1 MASTTGIELGPD
13 SCVLVAVRPRRAR
26 LSEVSALQIIERAEW
41 PLHDAAIGDLLR
53 RVRQAGKFPKKARI
67 VAWTLPDG
75 ATPDDPAAAAML
87 APVIASGFR
96 VDALLPPA
104 EALRL
109 IAVTHPRADAE
120 ASAAWVAVNVQGAAI
135 AIVRGGEL
143 LFSRTF
149 GWSYDPEVMG
159 TRAQLLQRYSL
170 VAHLGPEI
178 RRGIAAVRAASGATV
193 TTVITCGDL
202 PELRSLTMPL
212 IEELDL
218 EVETLDSTEGLRAV
232 GKARL
237 ERFAESAP
245 AIRLACAAALSPGT
259 PARGVAR
266 GWVRAAAGF
275 VLFAALGWG
284 ALAYWTHGTGETPQS
299 SRGGSVAP
307 AASPAR
313 SPAASPARSPAV
325 PPTLDRQPPPSGD
338 SRAASASAPESAA
351 APVGPSDRP
360 SSSPFEQS
368 AADHG
373 TGTTGRSPAP
383 AASPVARDK
392 DKDVVAP
399 PRKVPEPGHPP
410 ARAPGRPGP
419 AARAAAKRLAPLD
432 EPLPRVDSILV
443 DQDRRLAI
451 IDGLVVKVGD
461 SVGSREVT
469 GIEPD
474 GIALRERS
482 GIVVRLALRPHSK

>member
-13 SCVLVAVRPRRAR
+13 SCVLVAVRPRRTR
-26 LSEVSALQIIERAEW
+26 LLEVSALQIIERAEW

-53 RVRQAGKFPKKARI
+53 RVRQAGKFPKRARI

-96 VDALLPPA
+96 VDALLLPA

-109 IAVTHPRADAE
+109 LASTHPRADAE
-120 ASAAWVAVNVQGAAI
+120 VAAAWVAVNVHGAVI

-149 GWSYDPEVMG
+149 GWSYDPDVTG

-178 RRGIAAVRAASGATV
+178 RRGIAAVRAASGDTV

-259 PARGVAR
+259 AAPGVAR
-266 GWVRAAAGF
+266 GWVQAAAGF
-275 VLFAALGWG
+275 ALIAALGWG
-284 ALAYWTHGTGETPQS
+284 ALAYWPRGAGETPLP
-299 SRGGSVAP
+299 SRAGSLEP
-307 AASPAR
+307 AASPA
-313 SPAASPARSPAV
+313 SSAARNNPQAA
-325 PPTLDRQPPPSGD
+325 PSDD
-338 SRAASASAPESAA
+338 SRAASGSSPSAA
-351 APVGPSDRP
+351 PAVSSDRP
-360 SSSPFEQS
+360 PSSPFGQS
-368 AADHG
+368 ADQG

-383 AASPVARDK
+383 AVSPVDKSAVSPVDKSKDK
-392 DKDVVAP
+392 DKAVVAP
-399 PRKVPEPGHPP
+399 PRQGSEPGRPP
-410 ARAPGRPGP
+410 ARTPSRPGP
-419 AARAAAKRLAPLD
+419 AARAAASRRAPLD

-461 SVGSREVT
+461 TVGSREVT

-474 GIALRERS
+474 GIALREPS